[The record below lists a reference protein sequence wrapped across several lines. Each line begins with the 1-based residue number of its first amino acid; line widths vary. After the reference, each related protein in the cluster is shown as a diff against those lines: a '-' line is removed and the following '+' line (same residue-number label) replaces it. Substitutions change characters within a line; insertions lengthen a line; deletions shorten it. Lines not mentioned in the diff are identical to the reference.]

1 VRLWGDVLPLRLKS
15 LPNPNRIDLPCITAN
30 LHAFAVASSASRSSA
45 TIASGYT
52 LRGNGALGDGS
63 IPQVTNQG
71 TVIADKGQL
80 MTYGAFDN
88 TAGLSGG
95 TIQGLG
101 ANSQLLSGGGRYKNL
116 TLSGTLAVTQGNRID
131 TEGTLTNTGT
141 LTLTGGAGP
150 SMNLLADTTLVGP
163 GTTVLNNAS
172 LYGSPA
178 TLTVG
183 AGQTLR
189 GGGNLYL
196 GGVNNQ
202 GTYENAYV
210 NMPPFGLA
218 QAGTTHRASRAA
230 REGSS

>member
-1 VRLWGDVLPLRLKS
+1 M
-15 LPNPNRIDLPCITAN
+15 ITE
-30 LHAFAVASSASRSSA
+30 
-45 TIASGYT
+45 
-52 LRGNGALGDGS
+52 
-63 IPQVTNQG
+63 
-71 TVIADKGQL
+71 KGQR

-101 ANSQLLSGGGRYKNL
+101 ANSQLLSSDGRYKNL
-116 TLSGTLAVTQGNRID
+116 TLSGTLAVTQVNRID
-131 TEGTLTNTGT
+131 TEGTLTNTDT

-150 SMNLLADTTLVGP
+150 SMNLLADTTLAGP

-196 GGVNNQ
+196 SGVNNQ
-202 GTYENAYV
+202 GTIQVGAAQKLFA
-210 NMPPFGLA
+210 PGLTLQQTA
-218 QAGTTHRASRAA
+218 ASTSLKVDGAFSLGALTPHARALLKAPSGHTSRNSTRPRLQAGFLQIQQARKPGTLTLNDCESDRTTR
-230 REGSS
+230 